1 MVEARLPAEVLIV
14 GGGVAALEAMM
25 ALRDLAGDRVH
36 VTLVAPDADFVHR
49 PWAVAEPFA
58 LGEARSFPLR
68 EIAADFA
75 ATPTSPPSSCWPAWR
90 RSIAPVAGSCCAVA
104 TRSPTT
110 RSC

>member
-58 LGEARSFPLR
+58 VGEARSFPLR

-75 ATPTSPPSSCWPAWR
+75 AELVLAGVAAVDSAR
-90 RSIAPVAGSCCAVA
+90 RRVVLRSGDTIAY
-104 TRSPTT
+104 
-110 RSC
+110 